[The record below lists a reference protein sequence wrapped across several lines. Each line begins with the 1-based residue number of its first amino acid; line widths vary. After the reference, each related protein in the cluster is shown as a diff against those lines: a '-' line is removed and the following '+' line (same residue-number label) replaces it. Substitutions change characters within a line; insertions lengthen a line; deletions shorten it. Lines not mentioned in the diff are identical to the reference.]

1 MEQNGAGGGMKVVVT
16 GGAGFLGRRVGLSL
30 LDETVPAV
38 GAVDEVV
45 LVDRVPAAD
54 LPDDARLR
62 TIAADIADVADVRR
76 VIDDTV
82 DGVFHLAAIVSG
94 EAEADFDLGYRVNLD
109 GTRNVLEACR
119 ALPHCPRVVYASS
132 VAVYGGERVIT
143 DLTPL
148 TPQTSYG
155 AQKAAGEL
163 LLNDYTRKGFLDG
176 RGLRLPTIVVR
187 PGKPNRAAS
196 GFASSIIREP
206 LQGQPTICP
215 VTPETRM
222 VLLSPRRVVMAF
234 LQAFALDGAALGT
247 QRTLLLGGIGPT
259 IGEMVDALRSI
270 GGAAAA
276 ARIDWQHDSAV
287 QKIVDS
293 WPQVLEAER
302 AEALGFEA
310 DVAVSDIVSAFVED
324 ELGGQVAAG

>member
-1 MEQNGAGGGMKVVVT
+1 MKVVVT

-234 LQAFALDGAALGT
+234 LQAFALDGAALGA
-247 QRTLLLGGIGPT
+247 QRTLLLGGIGPS
-259 IGEMVDALRSI
+259 IGEMVDALSSI

-276 ARIDWQHDSAV
+276 ARIAWKHDSAV

>member
-1 MEQNGAGGGMKVVVT
+1 MKVVVT